1 MSFFLNPKDPST
13 VQSFSITLDHH
24 VDSLTAL
31 SQWVE
36 TVGQTMQLSRALCFK
51 LNLVLEE
58 VVTNVI
64 QHGSQIDDKNSHKN
78 DDKTRDT
85 NQDTNRDTSPITVS
99 VHYEPHQIH
108 LIVSDRGIPFNPLQD
123 HNVQLPAS
131 LENAKIGGLG
141 IHLITSY
148 THTINYERRGDR
160 NILTMTFLRADDS
173 VET

>member
-1 MSFFLNPKDPST
+1 MSSFLNPKDPST
-13 VQSFSITLDHH
+13 AQSFSIALNHH
-24 VDSLTAL
+24 IDSLTLL

-36 TVGQTMQLSRALCFK
+36 TVGQTMQLSKALCFK

-58 VVTNVI
+58 IVTNVI
-64 QHGSQIDDKNSHKN
+64 QHGSQVDDKNSHKN
-78 DDKTRDT
+78 DD
-85 NQDTNRDTSPITVS
+85 QSRDTSKDTSTITVS
-99 VHYEPHQIH
+99 VHYGPHQIC
-108 LIVSDRGIPFNPLQD
+108 LSVSDRGIPFNPLQD
-123 HNVQLPAS
+123 HNVQLPAN

-160 NILTMTFLRADDS
+160 NILTMTFLRTENS